1 MTHNPE
7 FQRQLWLNWRPSL
20 ALWSLGLSLL
30 VLALPLVLSSPK
42 NQAYGLSATAL
53 TGLWAAA
60 VLYGSVLAGQSL
72 AEEARQN
79 TWDWQRLSA
88 LSPWQMAWGKLL
100 GATLPAWLYTLWFG
114 LAVLVASAVWS
125 GPMRL
130 DIRLGLHAVL
140 LAVLWGLALQTWAMN
155 AVLLSWGQQEQPVHR
170 NRAVL
175 LPLLLVLFVLPGPF
189 WSLVSGAVFDNG
201 STDLLWWGIRVGSL
215 GLTYLFGLLTLALGL
230 LTLWRLLCARLDIR
244 TLPWAWPLGLLVA
257 GFAVGGLNTPTLE
270 SAWRACLWLALA
282 GTGFTAL
289 HAMHSS
295 LRSWRQVQ
303 WSASQGRWRQALEAL
318 PLWTVSW
325 LLSLVAALA
334 CALLNTRELGVLL
347 SLQLLRDC
355 LILTGFAFLAGRLK
369 SPMAAFCVSWV
380 VINIALP
387 LLAFGIAGPM
397 GAAAL
402 QPLGAAMIATLDDD
416 TISLGIAWASLGL
429 QLVLALGWVLYLFR
443 SRVLGFARAQRS

>member
-1 MTHNPE
+1 MSTRNPE
-7 FQRQLWLNWRPSL
+7 FQRQLWLNWQPALL
-20 ALWSLGLSLL
+20 AWSLGLSLL
-30 VLALPLVLSSPK
+30 VLALPLALSSAEELP
-42 NQAYGLSATAL
+42 NTLSSTAMA
-53 TGLWAAA
+53 GLWLASC
-60 VLYGSVLAGQSL
+60 LYGSVLAGRSL
-72 AEEARQN
+72 TEEASQH

-100 GATLPAWLYTLWFG
+100 GAALPAWLYALWFG
-114 LAVLVASAVWS
+114 LALAGVSSLWVFEHWS
-125 GPMRL
+125 VGHL
-130 DIRLGLHAVL
+130 LG
-140 LAVLWGLALQTWAMN
+140 LAVLWGLGLQTWAMN
-155 AVLLSWGQQEQPVHR
+155 AVLLSWGHQEQPVHR

-189 WSLVSGAVFDNG
+189 WSLVSGAVFDDGN
-201 STDLLWWGIRVGSL
+201 TELLWWGIRVGSL